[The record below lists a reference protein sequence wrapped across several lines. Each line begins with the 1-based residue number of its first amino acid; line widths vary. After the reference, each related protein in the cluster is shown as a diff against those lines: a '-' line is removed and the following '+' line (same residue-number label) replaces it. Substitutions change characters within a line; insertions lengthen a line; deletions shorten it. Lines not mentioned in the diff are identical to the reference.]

1 MPRMPKK
8 PDCCPPCP
16 HPTPRQ
22 ESSTDVKLK
31 ILESKFVP
39 KDLIHNFEDLEITD
53 TTYVYIDQNGTP
65 GKICALDIISK
76 DISWDQLSEEV
87 QNKILIGVAKQDK
100 LVAGDHIVISDNNEI
115 SVSLEAK
122 DIGAITESDA
132 KTIIADNVVLEVASI
147 KPELKQ
153 EILGDVDNRLAQFKT
168 DIDQQIHDQGQEIIA
183 ITDERIAARLKDV
196 DKIVE
201 EKVASALSNAWID
214 AGLVTE
220 D

>member
-16 HPTPRQ
+16 HPIPRQ

-39 KDLIHNFEDLEITD
+39 KDLIHNFDDLEITD

-100 LVAGDHIVISDNNEI
+100 LVAGDHIVISDDNEI

-168 DIDQQIHDQGQEIIA
+168 DIDQQIHDQGQEIIS

>member
-1 MPRMPKK
+1 M
-8 PDCCPPCP
+8 
-16 HPTPRQ
+16 
-22 ESSTDVKLK
+22 
-31 ILESKFVP
+31 
-39 KDLIHNFEDLEITD
+39 
-53 TTYVYIDQNGTP
+53 
-65 GKICALDIISK
+65 
-76 DISWDQLSEEV
+76 
-87 QNKILIGVAKQDK
+87 IGVAKQDK

>member
-16 HPTPRQ
+16 CPTPRT

-76 DISWDQLSEEV
+76 NISWDQLSEEV

-100 LVAGDHIVISDNNEI
+100 LVAGDHIVISDDNEI